1 MPGEGRLIGRPGFE
15 PWKSAFVLPVGLS
28 RSSYRVQAPEQMDND
43 PGMGCRQES
52 REGMDDAAVS
62 NLPFKGMAGG

>member
-1 MPGEGRLIGRPGFE
+1 
-15 PWKSAFVLPVGLS
+15 
-28 RSSYRVQAPEQMDND
+28 MDND